1 MTVRRALT
9 ALAVITLIAVPA
21 VAGGPGCEKG
31 SHAAL
36 KASAAKKCA
45 MSAEEC
51 KQYLAEARSRGWV
64 GIELDKSDS
73 GTLTVTKVVPGSPAV
88 EAGFR
93 EGDVLVAMNGIALT
107 EANHDKLKAAKQSLK
122 PGSTVVYTVSREGD
136 ERQLQVALGTMPE
149 AVYTA
154 MVAEHMKEHEG
165 SVAAR

>member
-31 SHAAL
+31 SHAAV
-36 KASAAKKCA
+36 KASAKKCT
-45 MSAEEC
+45 MSADEC
-51 KQYLAEARSRGWV
+51 RQHLAEARSRGWV
-64 GIELDKSDS
+64 GIELDKSEA
-73 GTLTVTKVVPGSPAV
+73 GTMTVTRVVPNSPAV
-88 EAGFR
+88 AAGFR

-107 EANHDKLKAAKQSLK
+107 EANHDKLKAAKQTLK
-122 PGSTVVYTVSREGD
+122 PGSTVVYTVARDGE
-136 ERQLQVALGTMPE
+136 ERQLQVALATMPD

-154 MVAEHMKEHEG
+154 MVDEHMKEHEG